1 MKVSKDKDPK
11 QRRQIWM
18 CGGQISRSLIRFL
31 LDAHLLFHETEACS
45 SRKFGK
51 SQFPSSP
58 SRTKEGSHILN
69 SSTAGHHGWHHCHP
83 WPYVFFSVHVRKE
96 SEKTLGLGRHF
107 GCLSVLSLSG
117 EPSPGAE
124 HVCLA
129 LFVHLRGRHWR
140 TKQEDGL
147 WLLMW
152 KWHDMW

>member
-1 MKVSKDKDPK
+1 MLTYCSMKLKHAVPESSAKASSLRPHPAQKKD
-11 QRRQIWM
+11 
-18 CGGQISRSLIRFL
+18 
-31 LDAHLLFHETEACS
+31 
-45 SRKFGK
+45 
-51 SQFPSSP
+51 
-58 SRTKEGSHILN
+58 RTLNVIYWILN

-96 SEKTLGLGRHF
+96 SEETLGLGRHF

-140 TKQEDGL
+140 TKPEDGL

-152 KWHDMW
+152 KWHDMWEGRTMAWWRDFMAKLTLLRYLPHH